1 MFFPCFSRLLV
12 KNYEYFIV
20 FHLVQGSRRL
30 VLATYSSDDTLSYV
44 TTRARIAIYDDLLSA
59 PRIIEI
65 EPAPTADFIE
75 HIASTT
81 YDKAHEHGSRLPY
94 SAIREIAENF
104 IHASFKECTVSVLN
118 GGNTISFTDQ
128 GPGIEKK
135 QLVQQPGVTSASGE
149 MKRYIRG
156 VGSGFPLVKEY
167 LQHAQGTLSITD
179 NALEGT
185 VVTLSVYPESLPGE
199 DASLFGEHAQATP
212 APLLTLPKS
221 PVSLDARDVKTL
233 WLLYEKEALGP
244 SDLAG
249 PLSISVATAYR
260 LLEKLEHMGFVEQSI
275 KRKRILSNAGLAHL
289 QSLDR

>member
-1 MFFPCFSRLLV
+1 
-12 KNYEYFIV
+12 
-20 FHLVQGSRRL
+20 
-30 VLATYSSDDTLSYV
+30 LATYSSDDALSYV
-44 TTRARIAIYDDLLSA
+44 TTRARIAVYDDLLSA

-185 VVTLSVYPESLPGE
+185 VVTLSIFPEVLME
-199 DASLFGEHAQATP
+199 QDVSLFEGHQQSKHSPSPEP
-212 APLLTLPKS
+212 PKGLV
-221 PVSLDARDVKTL
+221 PLDARDVKTL

-249 PLSISVATAYR
+249 PLGISVATAYR
-260 LLEKLEHMGFVEQSI
+260 LLEKLEHLGLIEQSI
-275 KRKRILSNAGLAHL
+275 KRKRILSNAGLAYL